1 MAVCVNRGICG
12 FGGFGR
18 LARKAAGKVKLL
30 LRDAGLP
37 EEFTL
42 KGIRPVT
49 PKELSPEEQAAA
61 EKEAIAEVLK
71 SLNRRGGF

>member
-1 MAVCVNRGICG
+1 MLNFIATKIEPRTK
-12 FGGFGR
+12 FLER
-18 LARKAAGKVKLL
+18 KVKLL